1 MTNLTELDSPHS
13 FGIANVFN
21 ATVLEYIGK
30 TKRVLSERL
39 YSHKSL
45 PVSAVFQHTKSTG
58 HHVDFA
64 KVQVIDR
71 AETDYK
77 LRLIELQH
85 IIKEK
90 PELNK
95 QLNSKQEEFECKT
108 LIIAAHPDRKQQ
120 T

>member
-30 TKRVLSERL
+30 TKRVISERL
-39 YSHKSL
+39 YSHKSF
-45 PVSAVFQHTKSTG
+45 PESAVFQHTKSTG
-58 HHVDFA
+58 HHVEFA

-77 LRLIELQH
+77 LRLIELLYNTSLKKSQSST
-85 IIKEK
+85 
-90 PELNK
+90 
-95 QLNSKQEEFECKT
+95 NSSTQKSG
-108 LIIAAHPDRKQQ
+108 I
-120 T
+120 